1 MKIGYREVFNNIKN
15 KRINNLYLFY
25 GEEEYVKEQALLQL
39 TNAVVSPG
47 LAALTIRCWMG
58 TA

>member
-1 MKIGYREVFNNIKN
+1 MKIGYREIFNNIKN

-47 LAALTIRCWMG
+47 GRLLTIRCWMG